1 MKNLLRKILTL
12 TMSGL
17 VTVLP
22 LALTV
27 YVIWWL
33 VHTVEG
39 WLRRALIALGIVSPE
54 HYWPGLG
61 LMAGFILLLIV
72 GSLVNAY
79 AGKIFLKY
87 WDDFLGRIPFV
98 KTLYGGF
105 RDVVSL
111 LPSGSGEKRDLQRV
125 VLARFADVHAIG
137 FVTREDAPAVLDA
150 HGGQDWVTVYFP
162 MSYAFGGYT
171 IYLPRELIQP
181 LDISVEDAMRL
192 AITAGLTAGEAV
204 TDEGASTV
212 RLPWL
217 KRCLPAIALDGGS
230 IRIGDRCLL
239 PAPLQPPAALEPV
252 FRLAV
257 CRRAGAEHPQGRQ
270 FAGGRSRIELPRTG
284 TIQRLTP
291 LPPGPRPSTWP
302 PRRATSL
309 PTTRASA
316 GCACSCVRGR
326 RVATFAIP
334 RPPCAGWT
342 PITAPPGWQRSPSP
356 KETRTRRRSPGS
368 CRTWLRGR
376 GSISIGTARW
386 CCCSML

>member
-1 MKNLLRKILTL
+1 MRTLSRKVLAL

-54 HYWPGLG
+54 RYWPGLG
-61 LMAGFILLLIV
+61 LLAGFALLLLV

-79 AGKIFLKY
+79 AGRIFLKY

-125 VLARFADVHAIG
+125 VLARFAGVNAIG
-137 FVTREDAPAVLDA
+137 FVTREDAPAVLEA
-150 HGGQDWVTVYFP
+150 HGGEGLVTVYFP

-171 IYLPRELIQP
+171 AYLPREIIQP

-192 AITAGLTAGEAV
+192 AITAGLT
-204 TDEGASTV
+204 
-212 RLPWL
+212 
-217 KRCLPAIALDGGS
+217 
-230 IRIGDRCLL
+230 
-239 PAPLQPPAALEPV
+239 
-252 FRLAV
+252 
-257 CRRAGAEHPQGRQ
+257 RAK
-270 FAGGRSRIELPRTG
+270 SY
-284 TIQRLTP
+284 
-291 LPPGPRPSTWP
+291 
-302 PRRATSL
+302 
-309 PTTRASA
+309 
-316 GCACSCVRGR
+316 
-326 RVATFAIP
+326 
-334 RPPCAGWT
+334 
-342 PITAPPGWQRSPSP
+342 
-356 KETRTRRRSPGS
+356 
-368 CRTWLRGR
+368 
-376 GSISIGTARW
+376 
-386 CCCSML
+386 

>member
-1 MKNLLRKILTL
+1 MRKILTL

-33 VHTVEG
+33 VQTVEG
-39 WLRRALIALGIVSPE
+39 WLRRALIALGIVSPQ

-61 LMAGFILLLIV
+61 LITGFVLLLVV

-79 AGKIFLKY
+79 AGKILLKY

-137 FVTREDAPAVLDA
+137 FVTREDVPSVLLA

-171 IYLPRELIQP
+171 IYLPRDPIAP
-181 LDISVEDAMRL
+181 LHLSAQHATPFPL
-192 AITAGLTAGEAV
+192 TPALTA
-204 TDEGASTV
+204 
-212 RLPWL
+212 
-217 KRCLPAIALDGGS
+217 
-230 IRIGDRCLL
+230 
-239 PAPLQPPAALEPV
+239 
-252 FRLAV
+252 
-257 CRRAGAEHPQGRQ
+257 AGHRND
-270 FAGGRSRIELPRTG
+270 L
-284 TIQRLTP
+284 
-291 LPPGPRPSTWP
+291 
-302 PRRATSL
+302 
-309 PTTRASA
+309 
-316 GCACSCVRGR
+316 
-326 RVATFAIP
+326 
-334 RPPCAGWT
+334 
-342 PITAPPGWQRSPSP
+342 
-356 KETRTRRRSPGS
+356 
-368 CRTWLRGR
+368 
-376 GSISIGTARW
+376 
-386 CCCSML
+386 